1 MLKGVVID
9 CNLKIDKYINALCTS
24 SFHYIRNIGR
34 IRDCL
39 TDDCAAIIIHAF
51 ITNEIDYC
59 NSLLYGMPD
68 NQIQR
73 LQKFR
78 ILLRVF

>member
-1 MLKGVVID
+1 MCMYMYVCVYVCIFM
-9 CNLKIDKYINALCTS
+9 YIYGM
-24 SFHYIRNIGR
+24 YIY
-34 IRDCL
+34 
-39 TDDCAAIIIHAF
+39 
-51 ITNEIDYC
+51 ITIKIDYC